1 MESESLLKSA
11 FGLNSYESKIY
22 VALLGRGMRAGD
34 AAQASGVPQSRT
46 YDTLR
51 SLEKKGFVTESDGTY
66 RSAKP
71 ASVLGS
77 RLAKYVSDFDA
88 ELANRRSAMKKI
100 MAELEPLAAPEGREQ
115 EPAMLKGLE
124 GISAA
129 FVEVLRESGEVYLLV
144 RRGLEARGAFLGLL
158 EESAKGRRT
167 VKLMLPAGQRVAKD
181 ELLRA
186 AKLGIEV
193 RHADGILVDM
203 MAGDKGGVIIG
214 VPARGE
220 DESFA
225 AVAIWIRSASFSA
238 SVLEVLRQQWK
249 GAQPLRQ

>member
-22 VALLGRGMRAGD
+22 VALLGGGMRAGD

-51 SLEKKGFVTESDGTY
+51 SLQKKGFVTESDGMY

-77 RLAKYVSDFDA
+77 RLARYASDFDA
-88 ELANRRSAMKKI
+88 ELANRRVAMRKI
-100 MAELEPLAAPEGREQ
+100 VAELEPLAAQEGREQ

-129 FVEVLRESGEVYLLV
+129 FVDVLGASEEVYLVV
-144 RRGLEARGAFLGLL
+144 RKGLEARGAFLRLL
-158 EESAKGRRT
+158 EESGKRRRA
-167 VKLMLPAGQRVAKD
+167 VKLMLPPGRRVAKD

-186 AKLGIEV
+186 TKLGIEV
-193 RHADGILVDM
+193 RYSEGTLMDM
-203 MAGDKGGVIIG
+203 MAGDRGGVIIG

-225 AVAIWIRSASFSA
+225 AVAIWVRSASFTA
-238 SVLEVLRQQWK
+238 SVLEALRQQWK
-249 GAQPLRQ
+249 AARPLRP